1 MKYLLYEIDGGVTRY
16 IDSYSASLEAKLNE
30 DAELKSR
37 FCPNSIFQ
45 IWEESADPLAGSA
58 KLVHEYING
67 WKKF

>member
-1 MKYLLYEIDGGVTRY
+1 MKFLLYEIDGGVTRF
-16 IDSYSASLEAKLNE
+16 IDSYSASLEARVNE

-45 IWEESADPLAGSA
+45 IWEESTNPLAGNA

-67 WKKF
+67 LKKF